1 MFIFNLREIT
11 ACLFQTSVQLTN
23 LKRMVNAKVN
33 ILLYN
38 NIGMFI
44 GATDTTTS
52 DRLIVIHKVAL
63 EKGVVC
69 ALVEVVLFVIFIV
82 GYPLSTFYDTYILLI
97 DKSIHIIALLIIY
110 FSPLKKTVYDFI

>member
-1 MFIFNLREIT
+1 MFTFKLRKIT
-11 ACLFQTSVQLTN
+11 SCLFQTSVQLTN

-38 NIGMFI
+38 HIGMFI
-44 GATDTTTS
+44 RATDTTTS

-69 ALVEVVLFVIFIV
+69 ALVEVVLFVIYIV
-82 GYPLSTFYDTYILLI
+82 AHPLSAFYDTYILLI
-97 DKSIHIIALLIIY
+97 DKSIHIIALLIIN
-110 FSPLKKTVYDFI
+110 FSPL